1 VKPHH
6 LVIEAFGPYAERVSI
21 DFDALSDEGLFLIH
35 GSTGAGKTFLLDAM
49 SFALYGEVSGER
61 GVKGL
66 RSDHAPPQAV
76 PRVELDFSAGGAR
89 YRVERTPPY
98 TATKQRGSGTTE
110 KLAAAALFRVVGTE
124 QQPVASRASEV
135 TREVERIVGLNA
147 AQFRQ
152 VILLPQGRFAE
163 VLRAKAEEREALLKT
178 LFETEIHERAGSW
191 LEDQARTA
199 LRAIE
204 EQKRHLA
211 WLREQA
217 AQEWQPFADREEPS
231 PATARDGNGA
241 FTDGSAGEP
250 ADPVSAYVPNEAP
263 AFATST
269 GPNRSQ
275 DPVGVGRST
284 SGEPE
289 VPADQAGLDRLLAQI
304 RRVVAASEET
314 RRRATE
320 ALEQAQRHR
329 AAVVQA
335 ADRFDRRAAAR
346 TQLAELEP
354 QQPAIEA
361 LALQLAAADR
371 AEALRPS
378 LEADQTARRDL
389 QELEF
394 RLRRELER
402 AAAVRDG
409 ARGLPDAVVALGL
422 LSLPESVDLQRA
434 RTALAT
440 RRVEVEGL
448 ARQAEEARQ
457 ARDRAARSL
466 ALQQQAQAEIAQLQR
481 QLQLLRDQRLSGEA
495 ALQAARSA
503 ADRLDG
509 LTQAKNSLAERAMA
523 SRQVRKGRRLEGEAI
538 ESLGAAEQRLRL
550 ATTAL
555 KTLRH
560 RQLAGMAARL
570 AGDLSAGS
578 ACPVCGSSHHP
589 QPARSDADAVDAG
602 QIEAA
607 EAALSQASQEQQA
620 AAMNLADI
628 RIRLEAVLEKAGA
641 AAEDPAAAV
650 AAAEQAK
657 LALTASRQQAELL
670 PQLERSLAEQARQIT
685 SLETSQQAA
694 TTTAAVQER
703 SAADAIQRAGELE
716 AAVASELGEGASPHQ
731 VLESLKGVEVALET
745 LASSSEAGAR
755 LHTRQ
760 EQAAARLARD
770 LESAGFADAATLAAA
785 LQGEP
790 ERTGWRRRIE
800 AFREALTSQHAILA
814 APDLLELPEL
824 RPDTAAAEVAEVAAD
839 GARTAAVERHSEAR
853 GAEDDIRRLSEEHR
867 RLAGV
872 LADQEARSALL
883 SDVANRCQG
892 KTAPYISLQR
902 WVLSAYLAEICAYA
916 NQRLDLMT
924 SGRYQLRLTDAG
936 GRGGRNAGLN
946 LRVRDAFTGEERE
959 VTSLSGGETFQASLA
974 LALGVADTVQAHSG
988 GVHLDALFVDEGF
1001 GSLDPDNLQLA
1012 MDELDRL
1019 REGGRLIGVIS
1030 HVAALRERIRSGL
1043 QVIASDQGST
1053 LRVGS
1058 TAMP

>member
-1 VKPHH
+1 MKPHH
-6 LVIEAFGPYAERVSI
+6 LVIEAFGPYAERVAI

-98 TATKQRGSGTTE
+98 TATKLRGSGTTE
-110 KLAAAALFRVVGTE
+110 KLAAAALFRVLGTE
-124 QQPVASRASEV
+124 QQPVASRTGEV

-191 LEDQARTA
+191 LEDQARSA

-217 AQEWQPFADREEPS
+217 GQEWLPFADQPHGRAEGE
-231 PATARDGNGA
+231 GA
-241 FTDGSAGEP
+241 S
-250 ADPVSAYVPNEAP
+250 
-263 AFATST
+263 
-269 GPNRSQ
+269 RSQ
-275 DPVGVGRST
+275 DPMGAER
-284 SGEPE
+284 
-289 VPADQAGLDRLLAQI
+289 PASASDPGTPTDQAGLDRLLERI
-304 RRVVAASEET
+304 RLVVAACEES

-346 TQLAELEP
+346 TQLAQLEP

-378 LEADQTARRDL
+378 LEADQAARRDL
-389 QELEF
+389 QELEL

-434 RTALAT
+434 RTVLAT

-457 ARDRAARSL
+457 ARDRAARAL
-466 ALQQQAQAEIAQLQR
+466 TLQQQAQAEIAQVQR
-481 QLQLLRDQRLSGEA
+481 QLQLLRDQRLAAEA

-509 LTQAKNSLAERAMA
+509 LTQAKNSLAERALA
-523 SRQVRKGRRLEGEAI
+523 SRKVRKGRRLEAEAI
-538 ESLGAAEQRLRL
+538 ETLRAAEQRLQL
-550 ATTAL
+550 TTTAL
-555 KTLRH
+555 RTLRD

-570 AGDLSAGS
+570 AGDLSSGS
-578 ACPVCGSSHHP
+578 PCPVCGSSHHP
-589 QPARSDADAVDAG
+589 QPARSAADAVDAG

-607 EAALSQASQEQQA
+607 EAALNQANQEQQA
-620 AAMNLADI
+620 AVMHLADI

-641 AAEDPAAAV
+641 AAEDPAAAIRD
-650 AAAEQAK
+650 AEQAE
-657 LALTASRQQAELL
+657 LALTAAQQQAERL
-670 PQLERSLAEQARQIT
+670 PQLEQSLAEQGRQIT
-685 SLETSQQAA
+685 SLESSLQAA

-703 SAADAIQRAGELE
+703 SAADAIQRAAEE
-716 AAVASELGEGASPHQ
+716 EVAVAAELGEGVAPRQ
-731 VLESLKGVEVALET
+731 VLDSLSAVEQALET
-745 LASSSEAGAR
+745 LARCSEADAR
-755 LHTRQ
+755 LRTRQ
-760 EQAAARLARD
+760 EQAAARLERD
-770 LESAGFADAATLAAA
+770 LEAAGIADAAALAAA
-785 LQGEP
+785 LRSEQ
-790 ERTGWRRRIE
+790 ERAGWRRRIE
-800 AFREALTSQHAILA
+800 AFREALISQRAILA

-824 RPDTAAAEVAEVAAD
+824 RPDTAAAELAEVAAD

-853 GAEDDIRRLSEEHR
+853 GAEDDIHRLSEEHR
-867 RLAGV
+867 RLAGA
-872 LADQEARSALL
+872 LADQEARSELL

-1043 QVIASDQGST
+1043 EVIASDQGST

>member
-6 LVIEAFGPYAERVSI
+6 LVIEAFGPYAERVAI

-98 TATKQRGSGTTE
+98 TATKLRGSGTTE
-110 KLAAAALFRVVGTE
+110 KLAAAALFRVLGTE
-124 QQPVASRASEV
+124 QQPVASRTGEV

-191 LEDQARTA
+191 LEDQARSA

-217 AQEWQPFADREEPS
+217 AEEWLPFADQPHGRAEGE
-231 PATARDGNGA
+231 GA
-241 FTDGSAGEP
+241 S
-250 ADPVSAYVPNEAP
+250 
-263 AFATST
+263 
-269 GPNRSQ
+269 RSQ
-275 DPVGVGRST
+275 DPMGAER
-284 SGEPE
+284 
-289 VPADQAGLDRLLAQI
+289 PASASDPGTPTDQASLDRLLERI
-304 RRVVAASEET
+304 RRVVAACEET
-314 RRRATE
+314 RRLASE
-320 ALEQAQRHR
+320 ALERAQRQR
-329 AAVVQA
+329 ASVVQA

-346 TQLAELEP
+346 TQLAQLEP
-354 QQPAIEA
+354 QQPEIEA
-361 LALQLAAADR
+361 LALQLAAADL

-378 LEADQTARRDL
+378 LEADQAARRDL
-389 QELEF
+389 QDLEL

-422 LSLPESVDLQRA
+422 LSLPESADLQDA

-457 ARDRAARSL
+457 DRDRAARAL
-466 ALQQQAQAEIAQLQR
+466 ALQQQAQVEIAQVQR
-481 QLQLLRDQRLSGEA
+481 QLQLLRDQRLAAEA

-509 LTQAKNSLAERAMA
+509 LTQAKNSLAERALA
-523 SRQVRKGRRLEGEAI
+523 SRKVRKGRRLEAEAI
-538 ESLGAAEQRLRL
+538 ETLRAAEQRLQL
-550 ATTAL
+550 TTTAL
-555 KTLRH
+555 RTLRD

-570 AGDLSAGS
+570 AGDLSTGS
-578 ACPVCGSSHHP
+578 PCPVCGSSHHP
-589 QPARSDADAVDAG
+589 QPARSAADAVDAR

-607 EAALSQASQEQQA
+607 EAALNKANQEQQA
-620 AAMNLADI
+620 AVMHLADI

-641 AAEDPAAAV
+641 AAEDPAAAIRD
-650 AAAEQAK
+650 AEQAE
-657 LALTASRQQAELL
+657 LALTAARQQAERL
-670 PQLERSLAEQARQIT
+670 PQLERNLTEQGRQIT
-685 SLETSQQAA
+685 SLESSLQAA

-703 SAADAIQRAGELE
+703 SAADAIQRAGEE
-716 AAVASELGEGASPHQ
+716 EVAVAAELGEGVAPRQ
-731 VLESLKGVEVALET
+731 VLDSLKGVEEALEA
-745 LASSSEAGAR
+745 LARSSETGAR

-760 EQAAARLARD
+760 EQAAARLAHD
-770 LESAGFADAATLAAA
+770 LEAAGFADAAALAAA
-785 LQGEP
+785 LRSEQ

-800 AFREALTSQHAILA
+800 AFREALISQRAILA

-824 RPDTAAAEVAEVAAD
+824 RPDTAAAELAEVAAD

-853 GAEDDIRRLSEEHR
+853 GAEDDIHRLSEEHR
-867 RLAGV
+867 RLAGD

>member
-1 VKPHH
+1 MKPHH
-6 LVIEAFGPYAERVSI
+6 LVIEAFGPYAERVAI

-98 TATKQRGSGTTE
+98 TATKLRGSGTTE
-110 KLAAAALFRVVGTE
+110 KLAAAALFRVLGTE
-124 QQPVASRASEV
+124 QQPVASRTGEV

-191 LEDQARTA
+191 LEDQARSA

-217 AQEWQPFADREEPS
+217 GQEWLPFADQPHGRAEGE
-231 PATARDGNGA
+231 GA
-241 FTDGSAGEP
+241 S
-250 ADPVSAYVPNEAP
+250 
-263 AFATST
+263 
-269 GPNRSQ
+269 RSQ
-275 DPVGVGRST
+275 DPMGAER
-284 SGEPE
+284 
-289 VPADQAGLDRLLAQI
+289 PASASDPGTPTDQAGLDRLLERI
-304 RRVVAASEET
+304 RLVVAACEES

-320 ALEQAQRHR
+320 ALEQAQRQR

-346 TQLAELEP
+346 TQLAQLEP

-378 LEADQTARRDL
+378 LEADQAARRDL
-389 QELEF
+389 QELEL

-434 RTALAT
+434 RTVLAT

-457 ARDRAARSL
+457 ARDRAARAL
-466 ALQQQAQAEIAQLQR
+466 TLQQQAQAEIAQVQR
-481 QLQLLRDQRLSGEA
+481 QLQLLRDQRLAAEA

-509 LTQAKNSLAERAMA
+509 LTQAKNSLAERALA
-523 SRQVRKGRRLEGEAI
+523 SRKVRKGRRLEAEAI
-538 ESLGAAEQRLRL
+538 ETLRAAEQRLQL
-550 ATTAL
+550 TTTAL
-555 KTLRH
+555 RTLRD

-570 AGDLSAGS
+570 AGDLSSGS
-578 ACPVCGSSHHP
+578 PCPVCGSSHHP
-589 QPARSDADAVDAG
+589 QPARSAADAVDAG

-607 EAALSQASQEQQA
+607 EAALSQANQEQQA
-620 AAMNLADI
+620 AVMHLADI

-641 AAEDPAAAV
+641 AAEDPAAAILD
-650 AAAEQAK
+650 AEQAE
-657 LALTASRQQAELL
+657 LALTAAQQQAERL
-670 PQLERSLAEQARQIT
+670 PQLERNLAEQGRQIT
-685 SLETSQQAA
+685 SLESSLQAA

-703 SAADAIQRAGELE
+703 SAADAIQRAAEE
-716 AAVASELGEGASPHQ
+716 EVAVAAELGEGVAPRQ
-731 VLESLKGVEVALET
+731 VLDSLSAVEQALET
-745 LASSSEAGAR
+745 LARCSEADAR
-755 LHTRQ
+755 LRTRQ
-760 EQAAARLARD
+760 EQAAARLERD
-770 LESAGFADAATLAAA
+770 LEAAGIADAAALAAA
-785 LQGEP
+785 LRSEQ
-790 ERTGWRRRIE
+790 ERAGWRRRIE
-800 AFREALTSQHAILA
+800 AFLEALISQRAILA

-824 RPDTAAAEVAEVAAD
+824 RPDTAAAELAEAAAD

-853 GAEDDIRRLSEEHR
+853 GAEDDIHRLSEEHR
-867 RLAGV
+867 RLAGA
-872 LADQEARSALL
+872 LADQEARSELL

-1043 QVIASDQGST
+1043 EVIASDQGST

>member
-6 LVIEAFGPYAERVSI
+6 LVIEAFGPYAERVAI

-98 TATKQRGSGTTE
+98 TATKLRGSGTTE
-110 KLAAAALFRVVGTE
+110 KLAAAALFRVLGTE
-124 QQPVASRASEV
+124 QQPVASRTGEV

-191 LEDQARTA
+191 LEDQARSA

-217 AQEWQPFADREEPS
+217 AEEWLPFADQPHGRAEGE
-231 PATARDGNGA
+231 GA
-241 FTDGSAGEP
+241 S
-250 ADPVSAYVPNEAP
+250 
-263 AFATST
+263 
-269 GPNRSQ
+269 RSQ
-275 DPVGVGRST
+275 DPIGAER
-284 SGEPE
+284 
-289 VPADQAGLDRLLAQI
+289 PASASDPGTPTDQASLDRLLERI
-304 RRVVAASEET
+304 RRVVAACEET
-314 RRRATE
+314 RRLASE
-320 ALEQAQRHR
+320 ALERAQRQR
-329 AAVVQA
+329 ASVVQA

-346 TQLAELEP
+346 TQLAQLEP

-361 LALQLAAADR
+361 LALQLAAADL

-378 LEADQTARRDL
+378 LEADQAARRDL
-389 QELEF
+389 QDLEL

-422 LSLPESVDLQRA
+422 LSLPESADLQDA

-457 ARDRAARSL
+457 DRDRAARAL
-466 ALQQQAQAEIAQLQR
+466 ALQQQAQVEIAQVQR
-481 QLQLLRDQRLSGEA
+481 QLQLLRDQRLAAEA

-509 LTQAKNSLAERAMA
+509 LTQAKNSLAERALA
-523 SRQVRKGRRLEGEAI
+523 SRKVRKGRRLEAEAI
-538 ESLGAAEQRLRL
+538 ETLRAAEQRLQL
-550 ATTAL
+550 TTTAL
-555 KTLRH
+555 RTLRD

-570 AGDLSAGS
+570 AGDLSTGS
-578 ACPVCGSSHHP
+578 PCPVCGSSHHP
-589 QPARSDADAVDAG
+589 QPARSAADAVDAI

-607 EAALSQASQEQQA
+607 EAALNKANQEQQA
-620 AAMNLADI
+620 AVMHLADI

-641 AAEDPAAAV
+641 AAEDPAAAIQD
-650 AAAEQAK
+650 AEQAE
-657 LALTASRQQAELL
+657 LALTAARQQAERL
-670 PQLERSLAEQARQIT
+670 PQLERNLAEQGRQIT
-685 SLETSQQAA
+685 SLESSLQAA

-703 SAADAIQRAGELE
+703 SAADAIQRAGEE
-716 AAVASELGEGASPHQ
+716 EVAVAAELGEGVAPRQ
-731 VLESLKGVEVALET
+731 VLDSLKGVEEALEA
-745 LASSSEAGAR
+745 LARSSETGAR

-760 EQAAARLARD
+760 EQAAARLAHD
-770 LESAGFADAATLAAA
+770 LEAAGFADAAALAAA
-785 LQGEP
+785 LRSEQ

-800 AFREALTSQHAILA
+800 AFREALISQRAILA

-824 RPDTAAAEVAEVAAD
+824 RPDTAAAELAEVAAD

-853 GAEDDIRRLSEEHR
+853 GAEDDIHRLSEEHR
-867 RLAGV
+867 RLAGD

>member
-1 VKPHH
+1 MKPHH
-6 LVIEAFGPYAERVSI
+6 LVIEAFGPYAERVAI

-98 TATKQRGSGTTE
+98 TATKLRGSGTTE
-110 KLAAAALFRVVGTE
+110 KLAAAALFRVLGTE
-124 QQPVASRASEV
+124 QQPVASRTGEV

-191 LEDQARTA
+191 LEEQARSA

-217 AQEWQPFADREEPS
+217 GQEWLPFADQPHGRAEGE
-231 PATARDGNGA
+231 GA
-241 FTDGSAGEP
+241 S
-250 ADPVSAYVPNEAP
+250 
-263 AFATST
+263 
-269 GPNRSQ
+269 RSQ
-275 DPVGVGRST
+275 DPMGAER
-284 SGEPE
+284 
-289 VPADQAGLDRLLAQI
+289 PASASDPGTPTDQASLDRLLERI
-304 RRVVAASEET
+304 RLVVAACEES

-346 TQLAELEP
+346 TQLAQLEP

-361 LALQLAAADR
+361 LALQLAAADS

-378 LEADQTARRDL
+378 LEADQAARRDL
-389 QELEF
+389 QDLEL

-457 ARDRAARSL
+457 ARDRAARAL
-466 ALQQQAQAEIAQLQR
+466 TLQQQAQAEIAQVQR
-481 QLQLLRDQRLSGEA
+481 QLQLLRDQRLSAEA

-509 LTQAKNSLAERAMA
+509 LTQAKNSLAERALA
-523 SRQVRKGRRLEGEAI
+523 SRKVRKGRRLEAEAI
-538 ESLGAAEQRLRL
+538 ETLRAAEQRLQL
-550 ATTAL
+550 TTTAL
-555 KTLRH
+555 RTLRD

-570 AGDLSAGS
+570 AGDLSSGS
-578 ACPVCGSSHHP
+578 PCPVCGSSHHP
-589 QPARSDADAVDAG
+589 QPARSAADAVDAG

-607 EAALSQASQEQQA
+607 EAALSQANQEQQA
-620 AAMNLADI
+620 GVMHLADI

-641 AAEDPAAAV
+641 AAEDPAAAIRD
-650 AAAEQAK
+650 AEQAE
-657 LALTASRQQAELL
+657 LALTAAQQQAERL
-670 PQLERSLAEQARQIT
+670 PQLERSLAEQGRQIT
-685 SLETSQQAA
+685 SLESSLQAA

-703 SAADAIQRAGELE
+703 SAADAFQRAAEE
-716 AAVASELGEGASPHQ
+716 EVAVAAELGEGVAPRQ
-731 VLESLKGVEVALET
+731 VLNSLSAVEQALET
-745 LASSSEAGAR
+745 LARCSEADAR
-755 LHTRQ
+755 LRTRQ
-760 EQAAARLARD
+760 EQAAARLERD
-770 LESAGFADAATLAAA
+770 LEAAGIADAAALAAA
-785 LQGEP
+785 LRSEQ
-790 ERTGWRRRIE
+790 ERAGWRRRIE
-800 AFREALTSQHAILA
+800 AFREALISQRAILA

-824 RPDTAAAEVAEVAAD
+824 RPDTAAAELAEAAAD

-853 GAEDDIRRLSEEHR
+853 GAEDDIHRLSEEHR
-867 RLAGV
+867 RLAGA
-872 LADQEARSALL
+872 LADQEARSELL

-1043 QVIASDQGST
+1043 EVIASDQGST

>member
-6 LVIEAFGPYAERVSI
+6 LVIEAFGPYAERVAI

-98 TATKQRGSGTTE
+98 TATKLRGSGTTE
-110 KLAAAALFRVVGTE
+110 KLAAAALFRVLGTE
-124 QQPVASRASEV
+124 QQPVASRTGEV

-191 LEDQARTA
+191 LEDQARSA

-217 AQEWQPFADREEPS
+217 GQEWLPFADQPHGRAEGE
-231 PATARDGNGA
+231 GA
-241 FTDGSAGEP
+241 S
-250 ADPVSAYVPNEAP
+250 
-263 AFATST
+263 
-269 GPNRSQ
+269 RSQ
-275 DPVGVGRST
+275 DPMGAER
-284 SGEPE
+284 
-289 VPADQAGLDRLLAQI
+289 PASASDPGTPTDQAGLDRLLEQI
-304 RRVVAASEET
+304 RRVVAACEES
-314 RRRATE
+314 RRRASE
-320 ALEQAQRHR
+320 ALERAQRQR

-346 TQLAELEP
+346 TQLAQLEP

-361 LALQLAAADR
+361 LAQQLAAADR

-378 LEADQTARRDL
+378 LEADQAARRDL
-389 QELEF
+389 QELEL

-434 RTALAT
+434 RTVLAT

-457 ARDRAARSL
+457 ARDRAARAL
-466 ALQQQAQAEIAQLQR
+466 ALQQQAQAEIAQVQR
-481 QLQLLRDQRLSGEA
+481 QLQLLRDQRLAAEA

-509 LTQAKNSLAERAMA
+509 LTQAKNSLAERALA
-523 SRQVRKGRRLEGEAI
+523 SRKVRKGRRLEAEAI
-538 ESLGAAEQRLRL
+538 ETLRAAEQRLQL
-550 ATTAL
+550 TTTAL
-555 KTLRH
+555 RTLRD

-570 AGDLSAGS
+570 AGDLNAGS
-578 ACPVCGSSHHP
+578 PCPVCGSSHHP
-589 QPARSDADAVDAG
+589 QPARSAADAVDAG

-607 EAALSQASQEQQA
+607 EAALSQANQEQQA
-620 AAMNLADI
+620 AVMHLADI

-641 AAEDPAAAV
+641 AAEDPAAAIRD
-650 AAAEQAK
+650 AEQAE
-657 LALTASRQQAELL
+657 LALTAARQQAERL
-670 PQLERSLAEQARQIT
+670 PQLEQSLAEQGRQIT
-685 SLETSQQAA
+685 SLESSLQAA

-703 SAADAIQRAGELE
+703 SAADAIQRAAEE
-716 AAVASELGEGASPHQ
+716 EVAVAAELGEGVAPRQ
-731 VLESLKGVEVALET
+731 VLDSLSAVEQALET
-745 LASSSEAGAR
+745 LARCSEADAR
-755 LHTRQ
+755 LRTRQ
-760 EQAAARLARD
+760 EQAAARLKRD
-770 LESAGFADAATLAAA
+770 LEAAGIADAAALAAA
-785 LQGEP
+785 LRSEQ
-790 ERTGWRRRIE
+790 ERAGWRRRIE
-800 AFREALTSQHAILA
+800 AFREALISQRAILA

-824 RPDTAAAEVAEVAAD
+824 RPDTAAAELAEAAAD

-853 GAEDDIRRLSEEHR
+853 GAEDDIHRLSEEHR
-867 RLAGV
+867 RLAGA
-872 LADQEARSALL
+872 LADQEARSELL

>member
-6 LVIEAFGPYAERVSI
+6 LVIEAFGPYAERVAI

-98 TATKQRGSGTTE
+98 TATKLRGSGTTE
-110 KLAAAALFRVVGTE
+110 KLAAAALFRVLGTE

-191 LEDQARTA
+191 LEDQARSA

-217 AQEWQPFADREEPS
+217 GQEWLPFADQPHGRAEGE
-231 PATARDGNGA
+231 GA
-241 FTDGSAGEP
+241 S
-250 ADPVSAYVPNEAP
+250 
-263 AFATST
+263 
-269 GPNRSQ
+269 RSQ
-275 DPVGVGRST
+275 DPMGAER
-284 SGEPE
+284 
-289 VPADQAGLDRLLAQI
+289 PASASDPGTPTDQAGLDRLLERI
-304 RRVVAASEET
+304 RLVVAACEES

-346 TQLAELEP
+346 TQLAQLEP

-378 LEADQTARRDL
+378 LEADQAARRDL
-389 QELEF
+389 QDLEL

-434 RTALAT
+434 RTVLAT

-457 ARDRAARSL
+457 ARDRAARAL
-466 ALQQQAQAEIAQLQR
+466 TLQQQAQAEIAQVQR
-481 QLQLLRDQRLSGEA
+481 QLQLLRDQRLSAEA
-495 ALQAARSA
+495 ALQAARSS

-509 LTQAKNSLAERAMA
+509 LTQAKNSLAERALA
-523 SRQVRKGRRLEGEAI
+523 SRQVRKGRRLEAEAI
-538 ESLGAAEQRLRL
+538 ESLGAAEQRLQL
-550 ATTAL
+550 ATSAL
-555 KTLRH
+555 RTLRD

-570 AGDLSAGS
+570 AGDLNAGS
-578 ACPVCGSSHHP
+578 PCPVCGSSHHP
-589 QPARSDADAVDAG
+589 QPARSAADAVDAG

-620 AAMNLADI
+620 AAMHLADI

-641 AAEDPAAAV
+641 AAEDPAAAIRD
-650 AAAEQAK
+650 AEQAE
-657 LALTASRQQAELL
+657 LALTAARQQAERL
-670 PQLERSLAEQARQIT
+670 PQLEQSLAEQGRQIT
-685 SLETSQQAA
+685 SLEISLQAA

-703 SAADAIQRAGELE
+703 SAADAIQRAAEE
-716 AAVASELGEGASPHQ
+716 EVAVAAELGEGVAPRQ
-731 VLESLKGVEVALET
+731 VLDSLSAVEQALET
-745 LASSSEAGAR
+745 LARCSEADAR
-755 LHTRQ
+755 LRTRQ
-760 EQAAARLARD
+760 EQAAARLERD
-770 LESAGFADAATLAAA
+770 LEAAGIADAAALAAA
-785 LQGEP
+785 LRSEQ
-790 ERTGWRRRIE
+790 ERAGWRRRIE
-800 AFREALTSQHAILA
+800 AFREALISQRAILA

-824 RPDTAAAEVAEVAAD
+824 RPDTAAAELAEAAAD
-839 GARTAAVERHSEAR
+839 GARTAAVESHSEAR
-853 GAEDDIRRLSEEHR
+853 GAEDDIHRLSEEHR
-867 RLAGV
+867 RLAGA
-872 LADQEARSALL
+872 LADQEARSELL

>member
-1 VKPHH
+1 MKPHH
-6 LVIEAFGPYAERVSI
+6 LVIEAFGPYAERVAI

-98 TATKQRGSGTTE
+98 TATKLRGSGTTE
-110 KLAAAALFRVVGTE
+110 KLAAAALFRVLGTE
-124 QQPVASRASEV
+124 QQPVASRTGEV

-191 LEDQARTA
+191 LEEQARSA

-217 AQEWQPFADREEPS
+217 GQEWLPFADQPHGRAEGE
-231 PATARDGNGA
+231 GA
-241 FTDGSAGEP
+241 S
-250 ADPVSAYVPNEAP
+250 
-263 AFATST
+263 
-269 GPNRSQ
+269 RSQ
-275 DPVGVGRST
+275 DPMGAER
-284 SGEPE
+284 
-289 VPADQAGLDRLLAQI
+289 PASASDPGTPTDQASLDRLLEQI
-304 RRVVAASEET
+304 RRVVAACEES

-346 TQLAELEP
+346 TQLAQLEP

-361 LALQLAAADR
+361 LALQLAAADS

-378 LEADQTARRDL
+378 LEADQAARRDL
-389 QELEF
+389 QDLEL

-434 RTALAT
+434 RTVLAT

-457 ARDRAARSL
+457 ARDRAARAL
-466 ALQQQAQAEIAQLQR
+466 TLQQQAQAEIAQVQR
-481 QLQLLRDQRLSGEA
+481 QLQLLRDQRLSAEA

-509 LTQAKNSLAERAMA
+509 LTQAKNSLAERALA
-523 SRQVRKGRRLEGEAI
+523 SRKVRKGRRLEAEAI
-538 ESLGAAEQRLRL
+538 ETLRAAEQRLQL
-550 ATTAL
+550 TTTAL
-555 KTLRH
+555 RTLRD

-570 AGDLSAGS
+570 AGDLSSGS
-578 ACPVCGSSHHP
+578 PCPVCGSSHHP
-589 QPARSDADAVDAG
+589 QPARSAADAVDAG

-607 EAALSQASQEQQA
+607 EAALNQANQEQQA
-620 AAMNLADI
+620 AVMHLADI

-641 AAEDPAAAV
+641 AAEDPAAAIRD
-650 AAAEQAK
+650 AEQAE
-657 LALTASRQQAELL
+657 LALTAAQQQAERL
-670 PQLERSLAEQARQIT
+670 PQLERSLAEQGRQIT
-685 SLETSQQAA
+685 SLESSLQAA

-703 SAADAIQRAGELE
+703 SAADAFQRAAEE
-716 AAVASELGEGASPHQ
+716 EVAVAAELGEGVAPRQ
-731 VLESLKGVEVALET
+731 VLDSLSAVEQALET
-745 LASSSEAGAR
+745 LARCSEADAR
-755 LHTRQ
+755 LRTRQ
-760 EQAAARLARD
+760 EQAAARLERD
-770 LESAGFADAATLAAA
+770 LEAAGIADAAALAAA
-785 LQGEP
+785 LRSEQ
-790 ERTGWRRRIE
+790 ERAGWRRRIE
-800 AFREALTSQHAILA
+800 AFREALISQRAILA

-824 RPDTAAAEVAEVAAD
+824 RPDTAAAELAEAAAD

-853 GAEDDIRRLSEEHR
+853 GAEDDIHRLSEEHR
-867 RLAGV
+867 RLAGA
-872 LADQEARSALL
+872 LADQEARSELL

>member
-1 VKPHH
+1 MKPHH
-6 LVIEAFGPYAERVSI
+6 LVIEAFGPYAERVAI

-110 KLAAAALFRVVGTE
+110 KLAAAALFRVLGTE
-124 QQPVASRASEV
+124 QQPVASRTSEV

-191 LEDQARTA
+191 LEDQARSA

-217 AQEWQPFADREEPS
+217 AQEWLPFADQPHGRAEGE
-231 PATARDGNGA
+231 GA
-241 FTDGSAGEP
+241 S
-250 ADPVSAYVPNEAP
+250 
-263 AFATST
+263 
-269 GPNRSQ
+269 RSQ
-275 DPVGVGRST
+275 DPMGAER
-284 SGEPE
+284 
-289 VPADQAGLDRLLAQI
+289 PASASDPGTPTDQAGLDRLLERI
-304 RRVVAASEET
+304 RLVVAACEES

-346 TQLAELEP
+346 TQLAQLEP

-378 LEADQTARRDL
+378 LEADQAARRDL
-389 QELEF
+389 QDLEL

-422 LSLPESVDLQRA
+422 LSLPESVDLQHA
-434 RTALAT
+434 RTVLAT

-457 ARDRAARSL
+457 ARDRAARAL
-466 ALQQQAQAEIAQLQR
+466 TLQQQAQAEIAQVQR
-481 QLQLLRDQRLSGEA
+481 QLQLLRDQRLSAEA

-509 LTQAKNSLAERAMA
+509 LTQAKNSLAERALA
-523 SRQVRKGRRLEGEAI
+523 SRKVRKGRRLEGEAI
-538 ESLGAAEQRLRL
+538 ETLRAAEQRLQL
-550 ATTAL
+550 TTTGL
-555 KTLRH
+555 RTLRD

-570 AGDLSAGS
+570 AGDLSSGS
-578 ACPVCGSSHHP
+578 PCPVCGSSHHP
-589 QPARSDADAVDAG
+589 QPARSAADAVDAR

-607 EAALSQASQEQQA
+607 EAALNQANQEQQA
-620 AAMNLADI
+620 AVMHLADI

-641 AAEDPAAAV
+641 AAEDPAAAIRD
-650 AAAEQAK
+650 AEQAE
-657 LALTASRQQAELL
+657 LALTAARQQAERL
-670 PQLERSLAEQARQIT
+670 PQLEQSLTEQGRQIT
-685 SLETSQQAA
+685 SLESSLQAA

-703 SAADAIQRAGELE
+703 SAADAIQRAGEE
-716 AAVASELGEGASPHQ
+716 EVAVAAELGEGVAPRQ
-731 VLESLKGVEVALET
+731 VLDSLSAVEQALET
-745 LASSSEAGAR
+745 LARCSEADAR
-755 LHTRQ
+755 LRTRQ
-760 EQAAARLARD
+760 EQAAARLERD
-770 LESAGFADAATLAAA
+770 LEAAGIADAAALAAA
-785 LQGEP
+785 LRSEQ
-790 ERTGWRRRIE
+790 ERAGWRRRIE
-800 AFREALTSQHAILA
+800 AFREALISQRAILA

-824 RPDTAAAEVAEVAAD
+824 RPDTAAAELAEVAAD
-839 GARTAAVERHSEAR
+839 RARTAAVERHSEAR
-853 GAEDDIRRLSEEHR
+853 GAEDDIHRLSEEHR
-867 RLAGV
+867 RLAGD
-872 LADQEARSALL
+872 LAEQEARSELL